1 MLRIIYF
8 SQNYRHVYFYIADN
22 PVCDCF
28 SLFLSTQPMTDIQI
42 AIKDRDGQL
51 SEFLLSYEK
60 LRMMYHAFFFCL
72 DPL

>member
-1 MLRIIYF
+1 MSIFILQTIQF
-8 SQNYRHVYFYIADN
+8 VLVSAF
-22 PVCDCF
+22 
-28 SLFLSTQPMTDIQI
+28 LLSTQPMTDIQI

-60 LRMMYHAFFFCL
+60 LRVMFHAFVFCL